1 MNKKSR
7 KKEERKRQKGRRTCK
22 SRKRK
27 GKKRERRF
35 LTLKM
40 ELITEENGAKK
51 VTLHISTEKKE
62 YIREK
67 KE

>member
-1 MNKKSR
+1 MNKKSS

>member
-1 MNKKSR
+1 
-7 KKEERKRQKGRRTCK
+7 
-22 SRKRK
+22 
-27 GKKRERRF
+27 
-35 LTLKM
+35 M

-67 KE
+67 KEWKEQEIYFIAEKKE